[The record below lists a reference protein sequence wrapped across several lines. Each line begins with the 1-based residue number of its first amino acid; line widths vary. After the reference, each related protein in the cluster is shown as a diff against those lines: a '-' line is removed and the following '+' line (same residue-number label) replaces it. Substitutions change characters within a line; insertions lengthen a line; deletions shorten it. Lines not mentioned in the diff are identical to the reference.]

1 MRENFDFGFHY
12 PHISGHFGLGYPE
25 LKQMSGIL
33 VKVILMK
40 KPDIDE
46 GLMVWTV
53 RGAIAQRKFSDEAW
67 LETAFEM
74 YSYRKDYVYFMNVDA
89 EIVEDRFGKGTFK
102 FLDKVLDDPAMA
114 SREWTCQFLAACEV
128 LGREIVI
135 DQKSPYKFVTTSHV
149 WEKAKPLRNLVD
161 FKKRTFY
168 DFS

>member
-74 YSYRKDYVYFMNVDA
+74 YSYREDYVYCMNVDA
-89 EIVEDRFGKGTFK
+89 EIVEADTQVEAKKEAYEDAK
-102 FLDKVLDDPAMA
+102 FAMPFDLKQIDNAEFELKKAEKVLADKKDDLK
-114 SREWTCQFLAACEV
+114 SR
-128 LGREIVI
+128 
-135 DQKSPYKFVTTSHV
+135 
-149 WEKAKPLRNLVD
+149 KALLKEL
-161 FKKRTFY
+161 F
-168 DFS
+168 